1 MAIAEQMQQALQQIQ
16 MLTARI
22 TTLETQLQFE
32 SARTQTAEQERSA
45 LIQTLV
51 TTRQE
56 RAGGMVDTN
65 GMGSD
70 SPPCG
75 KGVQTRTLAM

>member
-1 MAIAEQMQQALQQIQ
+1 MATPEQMQEGLQQIQ
-16 MLTARI
+16 VLTVRI
-22 TTLETQLQFE
+22 AALEAQLQIE
-32 SARTQTAEQERSA
+32 SPRAQTAEQERSA

-56 RAGGMVDTN
+56 RAGGMVDSKR
-65 GMGSD
+65 MGSD